1 MKSIIKRFF
10 HKFCKKI
17 TKVEVSQIKYGSLLE
32 NKVILITGG
41 TSGIGKA
48 LTKRCLEE
56 GAKVIIT
63 GRKEETLKKIKEE
76 FNNKN
81 LETIQWNIGQI
92 NLIEEKFREAE
103 RYFGKIDIIFNNAGI
118 YTDKNYL
125 EITEEEYNS
134 IVDINTKCIFFIC
147 QYFMKTLIAQNRKGK
162 IINTVS
168 IRGQQGAYEP
178 YGISKWGVWG
188 LTRGLAKKGIK
199 NGIIVNGI
207 APGITAPGIAGA
219 GYRID
224 PEENAYYE
232 NNGDNRVALSE
243 EIAEIGIFLASNAS
257 NHIVGQ
263 VIVCDGG
270 ETLI

>member
-17 TKVEVSQIKYGSLLE
+17 TKVEVSQIKYGNLLE

-63 GRKEETLKKIKEE
+63 GRKKETLKKIKEE
-76 FNNKN
+76 FNSEN
-81 LETIQWNIGQI
+81 LEILQWNISEI
-92 NLIEEKFREAE
+92 KMIEGKFKEVE
-103 RYFGKIDIIFNNAGI
+103 DYFGEVDIIFNNAGI
-118 YTDKNYL
+118 YIDKNYL

-134 IVDINTKCIFFIC
+134 IMDINTKSIFFTC
-147 QYFMKTLIAQNRKGK
+147 QYFMKTLINQKRKGK

-178 YGISKWGVWG
+178 YGISKWGLWG
-188 LTRGLAKKGIK
+188 LTRGLAKKGIE
-199 NGIIVNGI
+199 NGIIINGI

-219 GYRID
+219 EYRID
-224 PEENAYYE
+224 PKENAYYQ

>member
-1 MKSIIKRFF
+1 MNTNIKSVFF
-10 HKFCKKI
+10 
-17 TKVEVSQIKYGSLLE
+17 T
-32 NKVILITGG
+32 
-41 TSGIGKA
+41 
-48 LTKRCLEE
+48 
-56 GAKVIIT
+56 
-63 GRKEETLKKIKEE
+63 
-76 FNNKN
+76 
-81 LETIQWNIGQI
+81 
-92 NLIEEKFREAE
+92 
-103 RYFGKIDIIFNNAGI
+103 
-118 YTDKNYL
+118 
-125 EITEEEYNS
+125 
-134 IVDINTKCIFFIC
+134 C
-147 QYFMKTLIAQNRKGK
+147 QYFMKTLINQKRKGK

-263 VIVCDGG
+263 IIVCDGG

>member
-48 LTKRCLEE
+48 LTKR
-56 GAKVIIT
+56 
-63 GRKEETLKKIKEE
+63 RKEETLKKIKEE

-178 YGISKWGVWG
+178 YGISKWGLWG
-188 LTRGLAKKGIK
+188 LTRGLAKKGIE
-199 NGIIVNGI
+199 NGIIINGI
-207 APGITAPGIAGA
+207 APGITATGING
-219 GYRID
+219 ID
-224 PEENAYYE
+224 PSENAYYE

-263 VIVCDGG
+263 IIVCDGG